1 MIAFGLTSLLIDSPD
16 APIEFRVIVELRI
29 VGTVG
34 QTGRA
39 DGIRIGS
46 SWGLASGFVT
56 VVKGAAAVPADALG
70 LAVAVGAVLATG
82 LELAAAVIVGI
93 LAYFLHLIGACGVG
107 PDAAV
112 EPVNKFVQDR
122 FAETFSVADG
132 GDICCVIDG
141 CAAVFIGVSA
151 ATSTIT
157 HGLAFAVTTVG
168 RLVVLLEVAAEAE
181 AGLTGGHGGSGG
193 KDDDGS
199 GDDLHDWS
207 RVVVGW
213 KLVVVD

>member
-16 APIEFRVIVELRI
+16 APIEFRGIIELRI
-29 VGTVG
+29 AGTVE

-39 DGIRIGS
+39 NGNRIGS
-46 SWGLASGFVT
+46 SCGLASVFVN

-132 GDICCVIDG
+132 GDI
-141 CAAVFIGVSA
+141 
-151 ATSTIT
+151 
-157 HGLAFAVTTVG
+157 
-168 RLVVLLEVAAEAE
+168 
-181 AGLTGGHGGSGG
+181 
-193 KDDDGS
+193 
-199 GDDLHDWS
+199 
-207 RVVVGW
+207 
-213 KLVVVD
+213 